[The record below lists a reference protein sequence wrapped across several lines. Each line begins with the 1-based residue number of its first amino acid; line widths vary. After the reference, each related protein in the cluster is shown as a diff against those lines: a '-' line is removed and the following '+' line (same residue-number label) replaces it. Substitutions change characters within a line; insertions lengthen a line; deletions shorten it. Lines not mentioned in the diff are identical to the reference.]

1 MQSHI
6 STCIKESFCLSSL
19 PTYANIF
26 QVKLVLPPPLILKCT
41 AENEEGVIKLMY
53 FSFRVLGVSQALHGE

>member
-6 STCIKESFCLSSL
+6 STCIKESFCLFSL

-26 QVKLVLPPPLILKCT
+26 QVKLGLLPPLILKYT
-41 AENEEGVIKLMY
+41 ADNEEGVIRSNV
-53 FSFRVLGVSQALHGE
+53 F

>member
-26 QVKLVLPPPLILKCT
+26 QVKLGLLPPLILKYT
-41 AENEEGVIKLMY
+41 AENEEGVIK
-53 FSFRVLGVSQALHGE
+53 S

>member
-19 PTYANIF
+19 LTYANIF
-26 QVKLVLPPPLILKCT
+26 QVKLGAAATSNSKV
-41 AENEEGVIKLMY
+41 
-53 FSFRVLGVSQALHGE
+53 HGGK